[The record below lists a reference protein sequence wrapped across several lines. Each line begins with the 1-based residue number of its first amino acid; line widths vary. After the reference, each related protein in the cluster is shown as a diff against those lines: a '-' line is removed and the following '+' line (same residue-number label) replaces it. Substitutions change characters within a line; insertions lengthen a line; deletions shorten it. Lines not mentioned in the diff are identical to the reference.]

1 MCMYVLYVRL
11 CAVCAI
17 IDVLCASKII
27 FGKIYPLEMLF
38 RGEFVVSCDYIIDS
52 NLPQYF
58 LESHEL
64 IATIHRVR
72 FVNLSNRTV
81 KAAQKNR

>member
-1 MCMYVLYVRL
+1 MCMCVYVRI

-38 RGEFVVSCDYIIDS
+38 LRFVWCVLQTFIYL

-58 LESHEL
+58 LQAEEL

>member
-1 MCMYVLYVRL
+1 MCVYVRV

-38 RGEFVVSCDYIIDS
+38 LGVFVVLVAIDF
-52 NLPQYF
+52 Y
-58 LESHEL
+58 
-64 IATIHRVR
+64 V
-72 FVNLSNRTV
+72 
-81 KAAQKNR
+81 

>member
-1 MCMYVLYVRL
+1 MCVYVRI

-38 RGEFVVSCDYIIDS
+38 RSGFMCFGAIYIDS

-58 LESHEL
+58 LESHHL